1 MDWLGNMKPA
11 TAFAACIFA
20 FIVMGGL
27 VIIVYMVIKAMKGR
41 SIDLGAFKL
50 GSDGKPEKTADG
62 KFVRTESSLQQE
74 EIERI
79 ASSMAEKINAHD
91 CRYKDMMI
99 AATGVI
105 DPGMT
110 TTIALAERALE
121 DGANGRIKENLP
133 KCRETL
139 AEFQKVKNE
148 RAMA

>member
-1 MDWLGNMKPA
+1 MDWLDNMKPA
-11 TAFAACIFA
+11 TAALACVFAL
-20 FIVMGGL
+20 IVMGGL
-27 VIIVYMVIKAMKGR
+27 VGIFAMIARALKGR

-50 GSDGKPEKTADG
+50 GADGKPEKTPDG
-62 KFVRTESSLQQE
+62 KWMRVESALHQD

-79 ASSMAEKINAHD
+79 AASMAEKINAHD
-91 CRYKDMMI
+91 CRYKDMMV